1 MSSES
6 RDKAATRWESAVD
19 THKKVIA
26 EALEAATAGS
36 VISSVDEV
44 TAKTEDGQEL
54 KMTTRPGARGAKAE
68 LVSGGKT
75 IDAAPSG
82 TFTLVGGDKLTI
94 EKGRVVGRPEP
105 GDIRAWA
112 MFALM
117 PADRQIV
124 DR

>member
-6 RDKAATRWESAVD
+6 RKAAKRWESAVD
-19 THKKVIA
+19 THRKVIA

-54 KMTTRPGARGAKAE
+54 KMTTRPGERGATAE

-75 IDAAPSG
+75 LDATPSG
-82 TFTLVGGDKLTI
+82 TFVLVGGDTLTI
-94 EKGRVVGRPEP
+94 DKGRVVGRPEP

-112 MFALM
+112 LFALM
-117 PADRQIV
+117 PADRSIAE
-124 DR
+124 R